1 MNLDYWFVRKQ
12 TDYDWLRG
20 KHKWF
25 TEISLKQYKQSKNA
39 VNTSFQLP
47 ENGNRRVRGL
57 QLVNTRTSD
66 MEFSPDERHLAVGS
80 SCIRAGFV
88 SVIRSPDLLKD
99 DSLINPMFNSQLES
113 PTVTS
118 YRVFSHIHLA
128 FRSLFFL

>member
-1 MNLDYWFVRKQ
+1 
-12 TDYDWLRG
+12 
-20 KHKWF
+20 
-25 TEISLKQYKQSKNA
+25 
-39 VNTSFQLP
+39 
-47 ENGNRRVRGL
+47 
-57 QLVNTRTSD
+57 

-80 SCIRAGFV
+80 SCIRSGFV

-113 PTVTS
+113 PTVMS